1 MMVSI
6 SVYYSRYHRCNIYT
20 LTDLNIYFQN
30 QQHLFTLNCNKNWKR
45 HQLVLEFYLFNV
57 QKQFLCLW
65 CRLSSTT
72 GKLHLSNYGIQSRGK
87 GMTAWQHLSVGTL
100 QGLAFWVLISKVS
113 SHSKNSKAI
122 LAQRG
127 GGGKP
132 RRGTILDDLVESNT
146 ALLSS
151 SYD

>member
-1 MMVSI
+1 
-6 SVYYSRYHRCNIYT
+6 
-20 LTDLNIYFQN
+20 
-30 QQHLFTLNCNKNWKR
+30 
-45 HQLVLEFYLFNV
+45 
-57 QKQFLCLW
+57 
-65 CRLSSTT
+65 
-72 GKLHLSNYGIQSRGK
+72 
-87 GMTAWQHLSVGTL
+87 MTAWQHLSVGTL

-127 GGGKP
+127 GGGGKP

-146 ALLSS
+146 ALLFS

>member
-1 MMVSI
+1 
-6 SVYYSRYHRCNIYT
+6 
-20 LTDLNIYFQN
+20 
-30 QQHLFTLNCNKNWKR
+30 
-45 HQLVLEFYLFNV
+45 
-57 QKQFLCLW
+57 
-65 CRLSSTT
+65 
-72 GKLHLSNYGIQSRGK
+72 
-87 GMTAWQHLSVGTL
+87 MTAWQHLSVGTL

-113 SHSKNSKAI
+113 SHLKNSKAI